1 MTKYIIGTMSSVD
14 TPLTPMMKGSR
25 SLGAYMSGTTMED
38 INRDRVEI
46 LSTTQ
51 DEIRMMA
58 PIVREIY
65 KADNL
70 CVIGNEEKIKK
81 NEQMFHEIKAL
92 F

>member
-1 MTKYIIGTMSSVD
+1 MSNVD

-25 SLGAYMSGTTMED
+25 SLSAYMSGTSMED
-38 INRDRVEI
+38 INRDRGEI

-58 PIVREIY
+58 PIVREVY
-65 KADNL
+65 EADNL
-70 CVIGNEEKIKK
+70 CVIGNEDKIKK
-81 NEQMFHEIKAL
+81 NEQMFQEIKSL